1 MYLVIAEKP
10 SVSRAIAEVIGAQER
25 GEGFL
30 KGEDSIVSWCFGHL
44 AEYVSPDAYDEKY
57 GQWRYE
63 DLPIIPKDWKVAVS
77 GDKKD
82 QFYILKRLLNS
93 PEIEYVVNACDAGRE
108 GELIFKHVYDLS
120 GSRKPVKRLWISS
133 LEDSAILDGMQHL
146 RSAEEYRHLAEAAV
160 CRSQADWLVGM
171 NATRAYTTKYFKKL
185 TVGRVQ
191 TPTLA
196 MLVDR
201 AGQISNFQ
209 KEKYFNVELDCDGIL
224 AVKPKIFNPD
234 EAEQLRRRCQGSEA
248 SVSAVKETE
257 KKVKAPKLYDLTTL
271 QREANRIYGMTAK
284 QTLDTAQNLY
294 EKKLIT
300 YPRTD
305 SQYLT
310 EDMEQTARNVIH
322 QIHEK
327 YQLTGPFE
335 QPEQPDVKKVMNNS
349 KVTDHHAI
357 IPTAELA
364 SCDLDEL
371 KSWEEKIL
379 FLIAVHT
386 VMAMSKDHI
395 YMETEVEVECQGE
408 CFKAKGKS
416 VLQDGWKLYEN
427 CFKNQDRLAIP
438 DPAQEMKEQM
448 PKVAEGQKFYAVTA
462 EKTEHYTSPPK
473 PYSEDTLLAAMETAG
488 NKEFEEDTEKKGLGT
503 PATRAGIIEKLIHS
517 QYAIRKGKQILPT
530 DDGKVLIEIL
540 PDFLKSASMTAE
552 WENQLLLMEHG
563 EIALEQF
570 MSGITKMLTMML
582 NRCDEISDDETRRF
596 QTKESIGTCPVCG
609 SLVYESKRNF
619 YCSNHDCHFA
629 LWKENRYLQSM
640 EKKLDKNMA
649 AEILKNGSVHV
660 KDLYS
665 KKKDMYFEA
674 DLHMEADDTGRVN
687 FSLSFP
693 KKKVKTKDKRK

>member
-25 GEGFL
+25 
-30 KGEDSIVSWCFGHL
+30 EDGYLQGTDCMVSWCFGHL
-44 AEYVSPDAYDEKY
+44 AEYVSPDAYDEKFN
-57 GQWRYE
+57 QWRYE
-63 DLPIIPKDWKVAVS
+63 DLPIIPKDWKVTVS
-77 GDKKD
+77 EDKKD

-120 GSRKPVKRLWISS
+120 GSKKPVKRLWISS

-196 MLVDR
+196 MLVER

-209 KEKYFNVELDCDGIL
+209 KEKYFNVELDCDGIP
-224 AVKPKIFNPD
+224 AVKPKIFDPD
-234 EAEQLRRRCQGSEA
+234 EAEQLRSRCQGSEA
-248 SVSAVKETE
+248 IVTAVKETE

-310 EDMEQTARNVIH
+310 EDMEQTARNVVR
-322 QIHEK
+322 QIYEK
-327 YQLTGPFE
+327 YQLTGPFD

-357 IPTAELA
+357 IPTMELS
-364 SCDLDEL
+364 SCHLDEL

-386 VMAMSKDHI
+386 VMAMSKEHV
-395 YMETEVEVECQGE
+395 YQETEIEVECQGE
-408 CFKAKGKS
+408 IFKA
-416 VLQDGWKLYEN
+416 
-427 CFKNQDRLAIP
+427 
-438 DPAQEMKEQM
+438 
-448 PKVAEGQKFYAVTA
+448 
-462 EKTEHYTSPPK
+462 
-473 PYSEDTLLAAMETAG
+473 
-488 NKEFEEDTEKKGLGT
+488 
-503 PATRAGIIEKLIHS
+503 
-517 QYAIRKGKQILPT
+517 
-530 DDGKVLIEIL
+530 
-540 PDFLKSASMTAE
+540 
-552 WENQLLLMEHG
+552 
-563 EIALEQF
+563 
-570 MSGITKMLTMML
+570 
-582 NRCDEISDDETRRF
+582 
-596 QTKESIGTCPVCG
+596 
-609 SLVYESKRNF
+609 
-619 YCSNHDCHFA
+619 
-629 LWKENRYLQSM
+629 
-640 EKKLDKNMA
+640 
-649 AEILKNGSVHV
+649 
-660 KDLYS
+660 
-665 KKKDMYFEA
+665 
-674 DLHMEADDTGRVN
+674 
-687 FSLSFP
+687 
-693 KKKVKTKDKRK
+693 

>member
-25 GEGFL
+25 
-30 KGEDSIVSWCFGHL
+30 EDGYLQGTDCMVSWCFGHL
-44 AEYVSPDAYDEKY
+44 AEYVSPDAYDEKFN
-57 GQWRYE
+57 QWRYE
-63 DLPIIPKDWKVAVS
+63 DLPIIPKDWKVTVS
-77 GDKKD
+77 EDKKD

-120 GSRKPVKRLWISS
+120 GSKKPVKRLWISS

-146 RSAEEYRHLAEAAV
+146 RSAEEYSHLAEAAV

-196 MLVDR
+196 MLVER

-209 KEKYFNVELDCDGIL
+209 KEKYFNVELDCDGIP
-224 AVKPKIFNPD
+224 AIRQKIFDLN
-234 EAEQLRRRCQGSEA
+234 EAKQLRKRCQGSEA
-248 SVSAVKETE
+248 VVTAVNETE
-257 KKVKAPKLYDLTTL
+257 KKVKSPKLYDLTTL

-284 QTLDTAQNLY
+284 QTLDTAQSLY
-294 EKKLIT
+294 ELKLIT

-327 YQLTGPFE
+327 YQLTGPFD

-357 IPTAELA
+357 IPTVELA
-364 SCDLDEL
+364 SSHLDEL

-395 YMETEVEVECQGE
+395 YLETEVEVECQGE

-416 VLQDGWKLYEN
+416 VLQDGWKIYEN
-427 CFKNQDRLAIP
+427 CFKNPDRLAIP

-473 PYSEDTLLAAMETAG
+473 PYSDVIFCER
-488 NKEFEEDTEKKGLGT
+488 KEWIGIEE
-503 PATRAGIIEKLIHS
+503 RS
-517 QYAIRKGKQILPT
+517 
-530 DDGKVLIEIL
+530 
-540 PDFLKSASMTAE
+540 SA
-552 WENQLLLMEHG
+552 
-563 EIALEQF
+563 
-570 MSGITKMLTMML
+570 
-582 NRCDEISDDETRRF
+582 
-596 QTKESIGTCPVCG
+596 
-609 SLVYESKRNF
+609 
-619 YCSNHDCHFA
+619 
-629 LWKENRYLQSM
+629 
-640 EKKLDKNMA
+640 
-649 AEILKNGSVHV
+649 
-660 KDLYS
+660 
-665 KKKDMYFEA
+665 
-674 DLHMEADDTGRVN
+674 
-687 FSLSFP
+687 
-693 KKKVKTKDKRK
+693 